1 MTSEELASVIAQ
13 TIESVKHRILNVGD
27 QQYSFGDKQKIET
40 KTINEVLVD
49 ALEEVDDL
57 LVYISVIRI
66 RLDQLRNG
74 LDEHNSI

>member
-74 LDEHNSI
+74 LDEHNPI

>member
-66 RLDQLRNG
+66 RLDQLRIG
-74 LDEHNSI
+74 LGEHSPI

>member
-1 MTSEELASVIAQ
+1 MTSEELASVIVQ

-74 LDEHNSI
+74 LDEHNPI

>member
-27 QQYSFGDKQKIET
+27 QQYSFGNKQKIET

-66 RLDQLRNG
+66 RLDQLRIG
-74 LDEHNSI
+74 LDEHSPI

>member
-1 MTSEELASVIAQ
+1 MTSEELASVIGQ

-27 QQYSFGDKQKIET
+27 EQYSFGDKQRIET

-74 LDEHNSI
+74 LDEHNPI

>member
-74 LDEHNSI
+74 LDEHHSI